1 LKDCPKAIS
10 RELGRNC
17 DSRQI
22 GWRSSEEE
30 VTMDAPDGSSSET
43 ADTRLGERGS
53 VFGSVLVGIDGSPEA
68 LEAARQASVL
78 TEGRLVLLAAYD
90 IATPLVGGTGP
101 AVPAYYDEEGQR
113 TEAER
118 TLAQAHGESER
129 LATAEG
135 RIVRGTAWD
144 ELIREVEREQHT
156 LVVVGS
162 HGQGRIKGIVLGSTA
177 TELVHKA
184 PCPVLVARTAGAD
197 FPRRIV
203 VGVDGS
209 PESAAAYSAARRLSE
224 RFAAELRPVVAQGG
238 DGADKELVAKI
249 VAHQEY
255 EDLPGEP
262 VQAIVSS
269 AADADLVVV
278 GSRGLHGLKALG
290 SVSERVAHRVN
301 CSALVVRESHG

>member
-1 LKDCPKAIS
+1 
-10 RELGRNC
+10 
-17 DSRQI
+17 
-22 GWRSSEEE
+22 
-30 VTMDAPDGSSSET
+30 MDAPDGSSSEA

-78 TEGRLVLLAAYD
+78 TEGRLLLLAAYD
-90 IATPLVGGTGP
+90 IAAALVGGAAPT
-101 AVPAYYDEEGQR
+101 VPASYDEESQR
-113 TEAER
+113 SEAER
-118 TLAQAHGESER
+118 TLAQVRAESER
-129 LATAEG
+129 LASAEG
-135 RIVRGTAWD
+135 RIVRGTSWD

-162 HGQGRIKGIVLGSTA
+162 HGQGRIKGIVRGSTA

-209 PESAAAYSAARRLSE
+209 PESAAAYAVARHLSE
-224 RFAAELRPVVAQGG
+224 RFSAELRPVVAQGG
-238 DGADKELVAKI
+238 DGVDEQLVAKI
-249 VAHQEY
+249 VDHH
-255 EDLPGEP
+255 EDLPDEP
-262 VQAIVSS
+262 VQAIVS
-269 AADADLVVV
+269 AAAYADLVVV

-290 SVSERVAHRVN
+290 SVSERGAHRVH
-301 CSALVVRESHG
+301 CSTLVVGEPHRQREAEGRTR

>member
-1 LKDCPKAIS
+1 LTDRNAIWLK
-10 RELGRNC
+10 
-17 DSRQI
+17 
-22 GWRSSEEE
+22 EE
-30 VTMDAPDGSSSET
+30 VTMDAAEGSSSEA
-43 ADTRLGERGS
+43 ADARLGERANI
-53 VFGSVLVGIDGSPEA
+53 FGSVLVGIDGSPEA

-78 TEGRLVLLAAYD
+78 TEGRVVLLAAYD
-90 IATPLVGGTGP
+90 IAAALVGGTGP
-101 AVPAYYDEEGQR
+101 AVPAYYDEERQR
-113 TEAER
+113 SEAER
-118 TLAQAHGESER
+118 TLAQARGESER

-135 RIVRGTAWD
+135 RIVRGTSWD

-184 PCPVLVARTAGAD
+184 PCPVLVARQAGPD

-209 PESAAAYSAARRLSE
+209 PESAAAYSAARHLSE

-238 DGADKELVAKI
+238 EGVDEQLVAKI
-249 VAHQEY
+249 VDHEY
-255 EDLPGEP
+255 EDLPDEP
-262 VQAIVSS
+262 VPAIVSA

-290 SVSERVAHRVN
+290 SVSERVAHQAD
-301 CSALVVRESHG
+301 CSTLVVREPHRQREAEGRTR